1 MSPGARIQ
9 AGRGYHRGGVLTPA
23 YGGKYIAAMRTW
35 AELQSYA
42 RGKYRLSE
50 DVEDRFAL
58 IFAIPGGRTQQVVV
72 TRFAALERDFIEFRT
87 PVCREDQLA
96 PRAALLHNATFG
108 EHHHSILGSLALHE
122 GVYYLVH
129 RALLGT
135 LDSEEFELPLHA
147 MALHADTLEA
157 RHTQNLD
164 AY

>member
-1 MSPGARIQ
+1 MLTP
-9 AGRGYHRGGVLTPA
+9 AGRGPYSDS
-23 YGGKYIAAMRTW
+23 MRTW
-35 AELQSYA
+35 ADLQSYA
-42 RGKYRLSE
+42 RGKYRLAE

-72 TRFAALERDFIEFRT
+72 THFKAMERDFIEFRT

-96 PRAALLHNATFG
+96 PRTALLHNATG
-108 EHHHSILGSLALHE
+108 REHNHSILGALALHE

-135 LDSEEFELPLHA
+135 LDAEEFELPLHA

>member
-1 MSPGARIQ
+1 MLTPV
-9 AGRGYHRGGVLTPA
+9 GRGLYSDR
-23 YGGKYIAAMRTW
+23 MRTW
-35 AELQSYA
+35 ADLQSYA
-42 RGKYRLSE
+42 RDTYRLAE
-50 DVEDRFAL
+50 DIEDHFAL

-72 TRFAALERDFIEFRT
+72 SHFRAMERDFIEFRT

-96 PRAALLHNATFG
+96 PRTALLHNATG
-108 EHHHSILGSLALHE
+108 REHNHSILGALALHE

-135 LDSEEFELPLHA
+135 LDAEEFELPLHA

-157 RHTQNLD
+157 RLTQDLD

>member
-1 MSPGARIQ
+1 M
-9 AGRGYHRGGVLTPA
+9 LTPPG
-23 YGGKYIAAMRTW
+23 GGKYIAAMRTW

-72 TRFAALERDFIEFRT
+72 SHFAALGRDFIEFRT
-87 PVCREDQLA
+87 PVCREDQLDA
-96 PRAALLHNATFG
+96 RVALLHNANFG
-108 EHHHSILGSLALHE
+108 EQHHSILGALALHE